1 MFWNPAIRGYVKT
14 NYYGMMKHI
23 GFHNLYS
30 LYMALN
36 CSIINSCSRA
46 MNCNQQTNEGYGV
59 RLPCNDKLCTIL
71 LRTER

>member
-1 MFWNPAIRGYVKT
+1 MFWNPA
-14 NYYGMMKHI
+14 YGMMKHI

-46 MNCNQQTNEGYGV
+46 MNCNQQTHEGYGV